1 MGRITGPVCR
11 LCRRDGLK
19 LFLKGTRCDSAKCPF
34 EKKRGGAGGDKRSGQ
49 AGRSSVPLPPGM
61 VQRRRP
67 KPTDYGLHLR
77 EKQKVKH
84 YYGVLER
91 QFRNYFARAERGK
104 TNTGEALMSLLERR
118 LDNVVHRMGFAVS
131 RAAARQ
137 AVQHGHIT
145 VNGRRVDIPSYL
157 VRAGDVVRVKNRK
170 KSLRLIHTMLAEVN
184 RDVPDFLTR
193 VDGGVPEGRVDRLP
207 GADDVSLPV
216 QANLI
221 IELCSK

>member
-19 LFLKGTRCDSAKCPF
+19 LFLKGSRCDTPKCAIERRP
-34 EKKRGGAGGDKRSGQ
+34 S
-49 AGRSSVPLPPGM
+49 PPGV
-61 VQRRRP
+61 VQRRRA
-67 KPTDYGLHLR
+67 KGTDYGLRLR

-91 QFRNYFARAERGK
+91 QFRTYFARAERGK
-104 TNTGEALMSLLERR
+104 GNTGETLMSLLERR
-118 LDNVVHRMGFAVS
+118 LDNIVHRLGFAAS

-137 AVQHGHIT
+137 MVMHGHIT
-145 VNGRRVDIPSYL
+145 VNGRRVDVPSYL
-157 VRAGDVVRVKNRK
+157 VRAGDTLRVKNRA
-170 KSLRLIHTMLAEVN
+170 KSLQLAHSALADARRE
-184 RDVPDFLTR
+184 VPDFLSR
-193 VDGGVPEGRVDRLP
+193 IDGGIPEGRVNRLP
-207 GADDVSLPV
+207 VADDVSLSV